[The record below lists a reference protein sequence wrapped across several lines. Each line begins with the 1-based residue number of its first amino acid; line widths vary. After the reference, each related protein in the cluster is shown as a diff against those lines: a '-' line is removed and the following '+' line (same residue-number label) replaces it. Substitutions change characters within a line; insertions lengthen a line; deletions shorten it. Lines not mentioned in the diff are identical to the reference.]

1 MVAPSLVKWISGFT
15 IFFALPLYFT
25 KLIRE
30 TRFPE
35 GMPFVL
41 VYSWGLIAVVALP
54 ILLLMQTYSLLRGF
68 KGGERGSL
76 YMSAL
81 ALCFGV
87 AAECIFFLTRR

>member
-1 MVAPSLVKWISGFT
+1 MVTPSLVKWVSGFT
-15 IFFALPLYFT
+15 IFFGLPLYFT

-35 GMPFVL
+35 GMPFVF

-54 ILLLMQTYSLLRGF
+54 ILLLVQTYFLLRGF
-68 KGGERGSL
+68 KGGDRGSL
-76 YMSAL
+76 YMSAC